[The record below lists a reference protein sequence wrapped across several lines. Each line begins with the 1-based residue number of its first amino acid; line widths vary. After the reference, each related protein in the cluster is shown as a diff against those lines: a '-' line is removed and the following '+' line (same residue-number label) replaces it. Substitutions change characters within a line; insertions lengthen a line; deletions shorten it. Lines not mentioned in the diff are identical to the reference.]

1 MSPMAPH
8 RNHIPYEDPSEKAST
23 LLEDAP
29 SPRRQSLIQVGKLLG
44 AFTSGLLLGVLLI
57 PGPDAS
63 LQAQLQEAQTRVQ
76 AQKVTIKK
84 LERSLSYQA
93 PATKDGPRGL
103 SPQHRTMIETRG
115 AEYAQVLKR
124 ANHKPASDLVHWF
137 VSRWVSML
145 SQSTHHERTTTRA
158 ILLQQFVSA
167 MAKNLN
173 PGDYIEWQM
182 EFLGQPWLGEVSV
195 DFDGDGYPTTLQG
208 KNPRDGFTQ
217 VSVCQIAMA
226 LNQAV
231 TNAQVLLTP
240 NIQCDAPA
248 SRLSLFLSGATLE
261 DALTEFTAT
270 LKSQGFLVTDV
281 ASKGR
286 RSILIGRP

>member
-8 RNHIPYEDPSEKAST
+8 RNHIPYEDPSEEASS

-29 SPRRQSLIQVGKLLG
+29 SPRRQALTQAGKLLG
-44 AFTSGLLLGVLLI
+44 AFTLGLLLGVLLI
-57 PGPDAS
+57 PGPSAS
-63 LQAQLQEAQTRVQ
+63 LQTQLQQAQTRLQ
-76 AQKVTIKK
+76 EQKVTIEK
-84 LERSLSYQA
+84 LERSLSYQP
-93 PATKDGPRGL
+93 PAAEATTRGL
-103 SPQHRTMIETRG
+103 SPKHRAMVETQG
-115 AEYAQVLKR
+115 AEYARVLKR

-145 SQSTHHERTTTRA
+145 SQSTPHERTTTRA

-182 EFLGQPWLGEVSV
+182 EFLAQPWLGEVSV
-195 DFDGDGYPTTLQG
+195 DFDGDGYPTTLKG

-248 SRLSLFLSGATLE
+248 SRISLFLSGTTLK
-261 DALTEFTAT
+261 DALTEFTTT
-270 LKSQGFLVTDV
+270 LKGQGFLVTDV